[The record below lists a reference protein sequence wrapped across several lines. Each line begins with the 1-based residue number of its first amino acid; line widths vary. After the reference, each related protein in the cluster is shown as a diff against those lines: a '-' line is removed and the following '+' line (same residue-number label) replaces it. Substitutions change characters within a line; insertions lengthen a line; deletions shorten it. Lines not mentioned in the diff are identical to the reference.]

1 MWISK
6 KRYRFLK
13 ENAERNIN
21 AECAIATAKENQRLS
36 VARAMEEYSSV
47 LQERD
52 MLRLA
57 ISEFELDDEAAAR
70 ISRVVQ
76 QNAMT
81 LDHCADVLEAVA
93 PYCTLWTTDGF
104 LERLR
109 SAFTLYQPI
118 NGWDMKG

>member
-13 ENAERNIN
+13 ENAEKNIN
-21 AECAIATAKENQRLS
+21 AECAIAIAIENQRLS
-36 VARAMEEYSSV
+36 VARAMEEYSSA

-57 ISEFELDDEAAAR
+57 ISEFELDDEAAVR

-81 LDHCADVLEAVA
+81 LEHCADVLEAVA

-104 LERLR
+104 LKRLR
-109 SAFTLYQPI
+109 SAFTLSQPV